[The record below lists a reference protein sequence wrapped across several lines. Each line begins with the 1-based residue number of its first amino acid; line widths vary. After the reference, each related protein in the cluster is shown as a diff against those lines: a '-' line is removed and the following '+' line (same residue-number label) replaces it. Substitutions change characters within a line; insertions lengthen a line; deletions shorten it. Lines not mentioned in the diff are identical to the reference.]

1 MWRFLYLYKHAV
13 PTGLKPLRVW
23 HVRMLKSVYQKP
35 SITAEPFNSPEKP
48 LDLKPVSGNEHL
60 KIRVIRVIRDSD
72 SSTIERL

>member
-1 MWRFLYLYKHAV
+1 MRRLLYLYKHAV
-13 PTGLKPLRVW
+13 PTGLKSLRVL
-23 HVRMLKSVYQKP
+23 HVRMLKSVFQKP

-48 LDLKPVSGNEHL
+48 PDPEPVSGNQHL